1 MDLYL
6 NLNNFKLTIDI
17 YTKKQYNI
25 LNRTRNLPNWSNN
38 NKCLEHTIAIES
50 SFLFDINSEPYS
62 SWIVYNSEVCSR
74 VINDAVRCWG
84 LNRISEQRN
93 IMAYD

>member
-1 MDLYL
+1 M
-6 NLNNFKLTIDI
+6 
-17 YTKKQYNI
+17 
-25 LNRTRNLPNWSNN
+25 
-38 NKCLEHTIAIES
+38 HTIAIES
-50 SFLFDINSEPYS
+50 NSLFDINSEPYF

-93 IMAYD
+93 IMAYDWSSYMGELVLKGKSKNQFITQTKKFVIEYDEM